1 MNLTLSIYLKRALQ
15 PHPKACED
23 RSLSLTA
30 AQLSAVERSLTNPD
44 IRVPLRADFPPVVS
58 SGNPAALLAVIKAEL
73 AKCGE
78 TLGSIG
84 ELTIIYPN
92 KDPRV
97 FPGYSNGKGET
108 ASFTTMRALKAAWK
122 QAGHAGAL
130 PAKLLRAS
138 MISETAYLD
147 RSHNQGSLHALT
159 KRQQYVARR
168 SFLGKQIPFLSA
180 NHADKKHYFIIA
192 DQYIEQGT
200 TVANLASYITHN
212 GGHVL
217 AAVHGDDG
225 GTPLIPHN
233 TFGPFEGQHAELKG
247 VFAAA
252 SNNRSLAALGF
263 FLARSAERDGIKVTR
278 DEALQNVEAAI
289 NPYGH
294 SLTALTHIETQ
305 RLIQSLQLRQI
316 TYAQVVALPTP
327 LSTTTIKQHPARV
340 PI

>member
-1 MNLTLSIYLKRALQ
+1 MNLSLPIYLKRALQ
-15 PHPKACED
+15 PQPKACED

-44 IRVPLRADFPPVVS
+44 IRVPLRADFPPVLS
-58 SGNPAALLAVIKAEL
+58 FGNPAELLGMITAEL

-78 TLGSIG
+78 TLGSVG
-84 ELTIIYPN
+84 ELTIAYPN

-97 FPGYSNGKGET
+97 FPGYSNGKGEI
-108 ASFTTMRALKAAWK
+108 ASHEAIRALKQAWK
-122 QAGHAGAL
+122 QAGNKGAL
-130 PAKLLRAS
+130 PVKLLRAG

-159 KRQQYVARR
+159 MRQQYAARR
-168 SFLGKQIPFLSA
+168 PLFGKQIPFLSA
-180 NHADKKHYFIIA
+180 DHADKKHYFIIA

-217 AAVHGDDG
+217 AAVH
-225 GTPLIPHN
+225 HN
-233 TFGPFEGQHAELKG
+233 DAGAALVPQNAFGPFEGQHTELKG

-252 SNNRSLAALGF
+252 ANNRSLAALGF
-263 FLARSAERDGIKVTR
+263 FLARSAERDGLTVSR
-278 DEALQNVEAAI
+278 DEALQKTEDAI

-294 SLTALTHIETQ
+294 SLTALTHTETQ

-316 TYAQVVALPTP
+316 TYAQLLALPKP
-327 LSTTTIKQHPARV
+327 AAAKTIAQHPSRV
-340 PI
+340 RM